1 MKKFL
6 SLVLALVMAMSLVT
20 ISAGAKSFS
29 DNSSIE
35 YKEAVAVVSALDIV
49 DGYTDGS
56 FGPTNVLT
64 RQAAAKIICNLILG
78 RTTAD
83 ALSANDAPYKD
94 VPVTSQFAGYIAYC
108 ANKGIIS
115 GYADGTFR
123 PTGTLT
129 GYAFMKMLLG
139 ALEYDSEIEGF
150 VGENWSINVAKLA
163 LNIGLDDGNDNFVGT
178 APVTREEACLYA
190 FNTLQA
196 DIVEYEN
203 KTSVVVN
210 GATVNI
216 GNNKAKAMRW
226 QNSATND
233 GGIEADGYIQFAEQY
248 FTKLK
253 KTDETDAFGRP
264 STKWT
269 NKGTK
274 IGSYTETADL
284 TYSDSVK
291 LNQIYADLGMTTA
304 ATDYELYVNGVL
316 ADNYP
321 KHNVKKADDTK
332 LSAIDSRI
340 GKGTIVE
347 VFYDDDDNSVI
358 VAAISVYAGKIT
370 DVKDATSTKDAY
382 VIVEPSTNAPA
393 TITTNSGSDEFETT
407 AFEEDDIVAY
417 TYSDDTKEIKTM
429 YKMDSVEGSL
439 TRRVAT
445 KSVTIDGT
453 VYTYGKNYGFDS
465 SITEDSLTNK
475 SDYVVYL
482 DEYGY
487 ALYID
492 ELESN
497 VDTYALLLS
506 VQDEGAW
513 NNARAKLLFSDG
525 TKKTV
530 NTAKDYET
538 GSNAIAVNTIVSYK
552 VEEDGDYK
560 LTAIKNQKNS
570 ATGAF
575 QIDKDNKSIKGL
587 GTSEADSKTIFVV
600 EDGDDYDVYTGIK
613 KAPKVTNA
621 NAFAYVKDD
630 TAKLIFVMSGTV
642 KNSSKDFTFIAAET
656 APKLTKSDD
665 SDNYYVYNAVVAGE
679 ITTIMIGENATVT
692 GALNAFAPGADTYK
706 SNDIINDTTTDSD
719 DIITSADF
727 DNNDVQVRSVT
738 GVKKVSEEEVKLGG
752 RTLSYARGVEVYY
765 IDEDGNIEDI
775 GVDGVKTN
783 STNNAIYVLEDGE
796 ITYLFIQ
803 KV

>member
-274 IGSYTETADL
+274 IGSYAETADL

-332 LSAIDSRI
+332 LSAISDKI

-358 VAAISVYAGKIT
+358 VAAISVYAGKIS

-393 TITTNSGSDEFETT
+393 TIGDDSNDEFETT
-407 AFEEDDIVAY
+407 EFEEDDIVAY

-429 YKMDSVEGSL
+429 YKMDSIEGEL

-453 VYTYGKNYGFDS
+453 VYTYGKNYGFDT
-465 SITEDSLTNK
+465 SINEESLTNK
-475 SDYVVYL
+475 SDYIVYL
-482 DEYGY
+482 DEFGY

-497 VDTYALLLS
+497 IDSYALLLS
-506 VQDEGAW
+506 VRNESAW
-513 NNARAKLLFSDG
+513 NDAQAKLLFSDG

-530 NTAKDYET
+530 DTSKDYDGVISE
-538 GSNAIAVNTIVSYK
+538 NTIVSYK
-552 VEEDGDYK
+552 VEDDGEYK
-560 LTAIKNQKNS
+560 LTAISNEKDS
-570 ATGAF
+570 AAKAF
-575 QIDKDNKSIKGL
+575 SIDKDNKAIKGL
-587 GTSEADSKTIFVV
+587 GSTEADSKTIFVV

-613 KAPKVTNA
+613 KAPKVEGATA
-621 NAFAYVKDD
+621 YAYVKDD

-679 ITTIMIGENATVT
+679 ITTVMIGENAKIT
-692 GALNAFAPGADTYK
+692 GALKAFAPGAGTYK

-727 DNNDVQVRSVT
+727 DDDDVQVRSVV
-738 GVKKVSEEEVKLGG
+738 GVKKVSDEEVKLGG
-752 RTLSYARGVEVYY
+752 RTLSYARGVQVYY
-765 IDEDGNIEDI
+765 IDDDGNIEDI